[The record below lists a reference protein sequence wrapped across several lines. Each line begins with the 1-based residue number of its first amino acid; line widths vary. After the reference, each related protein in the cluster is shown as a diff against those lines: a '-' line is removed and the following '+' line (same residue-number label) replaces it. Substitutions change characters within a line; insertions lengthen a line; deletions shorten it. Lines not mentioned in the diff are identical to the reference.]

1 MDRSDTLSRPADVR
15 SVVHRRR
22 FKWRG
27 AVGVVLLTPAAL
39 VAILASP
46 RVMPDS
52 WLDVG
57 IDALAWVAFLAGAG
71 LRFWSTLY
79 IGGRKSDFVVQEG
92 PYSICRHPLYLGSVL
107 LVLSGALFL
116 KSLLFSGA
124 LALLALAYFL
134 FTVPAEEEYLSA
146 RLGEPYREYCRR
158 VNRLWPSLR
167 TFETPARI
175 TVDVH
180 SLSLECARASRWI
193 WLPLVGEI
201 IGHLRAAPWWPRLF
215 TVP

>member
-1 MDRSDTLSRPADVR
+1 MNRSETLPKSANVR

-27 AVGVVLLTPAAL
+27 AVGVVLLTPAA
-39 VAILASP
+39 VVTILASP

-57 IDALAWVAFLAGAG
+57 IDALAWMAFIAGAG

-116 KSLLFSGA
+116 KSLVFAGA
-124 LALLALAYFL
+124 LALLATAYFM
-134 FTVPAEEEYLSA
+134 FTVPAEEEYLLA
-146 RLGEPYREYCRR
+146 RLGE
-158 VNRLWPSLR
+158 
-167 TFETPARI
+167 
-175 TVDVH
+175 
-180 SLSLECARASRWI
+180 
-193 WLPLVGEI
+193 
-201 IGHLRAAPWWPRLF
+201 
-215 TVP
+215 